1 MNWTNKVTQL
11 LKIKIPFVSAPM
23 LVVTT
28 PEMVAA
34 TSNLGCLGSLP
45 LGFFPKQRA
54 IDNIQAVKK
63 LTNKPFAVNF
73 FAYDAPNKIPDLPAK
88 VLRSYYEKNNI
99 PFYPEIPHKDPFT
112 YYTELIDTIIEE
124 NVPVVSF
131 HFGIPDAKT
140 LNKLKSNGI
149 VTIATATCVDEAK
162 MIEDKGVDIICAQSF
177 EAGGNKGTFINGDA
191 PEIGL
196 ISLLPRVVD
205 AVKIP
210 VIAAGGLMQG
220 RSVAAAFM
228 LGAQGAQFG
237 SLFLRSKES
246 GAPSSWKEAVK
257 NSDDRSTTLTR
268 AWSGRFGRCIKNDYV
283 MAMTKEE
290 LHPSPI
296 QHYLTNK
303 MREEGRKR
311 NDPEL
316 QSLWAGQSANYA
328 EEKSTKEILEN
339 IIKDTENILT
349 KPFSF

>member
-1 MNWTNKVTQL
+1 MNWSNKITHL
-11 LKIKIPFVSAPM
+11 LKTKYPIIQAPM
-23 LVVTT
+23 LVVST
-28 PEMVAA
+28 PEMIA
-34 TSNLGCLGSLP
+34 TSSNLGCLGSLP
-45 LGFFPKQRA
+45 LGFSEKQKA
-54 IDNIQAVKK
+54 LEKIQQLKQ
-63 LTNKPFAVNF
+63 LTTNPFAVNF

-88 VLRSYYEKNNI
+88 TLRSFYEKNNI

-112 YYTELIDTIIEE
+112 YYTELIDIIIEQK
-124 NVPVVSF
+124 VPVVSF
-131 HFGIPDAKT
+131 HFGIPDSKT
-140 LNKLKSNGI
+140 LNTLKSNGI
-149 VTIATATCVDEAK
+149 ITIATATCVDEAK
-162 MIEDKGVDIICAQSF
+162 MIEDRGIDIIVAQSF

-196 ISLLPRVVD
+196 ISLLPRVID

-210 VIAAGGLMQG
+210 VIAAGGLMEG
-220 RSVAAAFM
+220 RSLAAAFT
-228 LGAQGAQFG
+228 LGAQGVQLG
-237 SLFLRSKES
+237 SVFLRSKDS

-268 AWSGRFGRCIKNDYV
+268 AWSGRFGRCIKNEYV
-283 MAMTKEE
+283 KGMQGEE
-290 LHPSPI
+290 LHPSPV

-328 EEKSTKEILEN
+328 EEKSTKEILEKV
-339 IIKDTENILT
+339 IKDTENILT